1 MNGARRARRVRP
13 ARNGSTGLEQFL
25 LFLQKSPFNM
35 LLLGLA
41 LSSGGMLLWPLVSRP
56 FRQTHEVGAI
66 EAVQLINRRDALV
79 LDVRDTGDFTAGHV
93 AHARHISE
101 SQLAERMKDLDK
113 HKSRPIVVTCKTGA
127 RAPGVVGQL
136 RKRGFTEA
144 FALRGGIAAW
154 QQAGLPL
161 EKS

>member
-1 MNGARRARRVRP
+1 ME
-13 ARNGSTGLEQFL
+13 SFL
-25 LFLQKSPFNM
+25 VFLQKSPFNM

-41 LSSGGMLLWPLVSRP
+41 VSSGGMLLWPLVSRS
-56 FRQTHEVGAI
+56 FRQSHEVGAF

-79 LDVRDTGDFTAGHV
+79 LDTRDTGDYAAGHI
-93 AHARHISE
+93 AHARHVPE
-101 SQLAERMKDLDK
+101 AQLADRVKELDK
-113 HKSRPIVVTCKTGA
+113 YKARPLIVSCKTGS
-127 RAPGVVGQL
+127 RATAVAGLL
-136 RKRGFTEA
+136 RKQGFAEA

>member
-1 MNGARRARRVRP
+1 M
-13 ARNGSTGLEQFL
+13 EQFL

-41 LSSGGMLLWPLVSRP
+41 VSSGCMLLWPLVSRP
-56 FRQTHEVGAI
+56 FRQTHEVGTF

-79 LDVRDTGDFTAGHV
+79 LDVRDTGDFAAGHITN
-93 AHARHISE
+93 ARHIPE
-101 SQLAERMKDLDK
+101 KQLADRMKELDK
-113 HKSRPIVVTCKTGA
+113 YKTRPVIVSCRTGS
-127 RAPGVVGQL
+127 RAPAVSDTL
-136 RKRGFTEA
+136 RKQGFPEA

-154 QQAGLPL
+154 QQASLPL